1 MQAIHVQRR
10 SVSPIIDN
18 FCVCSARCNS
28 TKFAARLWTSSLI
41 VIEYYNSHRVSW
53 QIAASSLN
61 IVISGNLLISL
72 RYRRFDYTHVPLI
85 WLQAARETT
94 FTLTALECSDAA
106 WHHILPLS
114 TIKLSLHTWQNSRC
128 SLAITK
134 QWTSML
140 VALCPTPLVST
151 KLTT

>member
-1 MQAIHVQRR
+1 MCLQCLHDVIVRNLRPDFGHRR
-10 SVSPIIDN
+10 WLPLNITT
-18 FCVCSARCNS
+18 R
-28 TKFAARLWTSSLI
+28 R
-41 VIEYYNSHRVSW
+41 YVSW

-72 RYRRFDYTHVPLI
+72 RYRQFDYARVPLI
-85 WLQAARETT
+85 WLQAARETA

-128 SLAITK
+128 SLATTK
-134 QWTSML
+134 QRPSL
-140 VALCPTPLVST
+140 LAVLCSAPLVST